1 MMNLNNE
8 NILNID
14 ELKKIY
20 LKERLSAKKK
30 FFSNYSGIENNKQN
44 SNLIDKIIKKIFFV
58 LNKKNKKNFEN
69 FSVTAVGGYGRKQL
83 APYSDIDLL
92 FIYNSKDLEEIEKL
106 VKEFLYP
113 LWDLGLKVGYA
124 VRSLKESIIFSEKDH
139 IIKTT
144 MLDVRLI
151 CGSKNLFDKLLKNYF
166 KKIKENKKKFIN
178 EKIKER
184 EQRIKAIG
192 FDYFRNE
199 PNLKGSEGSLRDLN
213 LINWCIKIL
222 AISNYDN
229 LKSTNKLLTN
239 NEKKKIRNGLEF
251 LLTLRSHLHYES
263 GRLNDKLTFD
273 YQKII
278 AEKFPS
284 KQKNSI
290 NTKVEL
296 MMNKYF
302 RQIGEI
308 KTLTQN
314 LSKNFLQLINKKKTI
329 TIDNYSKIKSEIR
342 KNFFEKIDNSQ
353 FQRCLINYF
362 EKIDS
367 KDFCT
372 KKNINEFKKI
382 LFSNSNDQFI
392 NLCEIGVVGKI
403 IPEFSRIQ
411 NLTQFDRYHALT
423 VGQHTLKALSIL
435 KELRKNKN
443 NKGLY
448 GFSNKIFSENFNKKP
463 LFFATLLHD
472 IGKGLG
478 GDHNLK
484 GAEIAKKI
492 VLNLNENVHVAH
504 ETSWLI
510 ENHLM
515 LSEFA
520 FKKDI
525 EDYSVIKK
533 ISESIETNE
542 RLNAL
547 FLLTVSDISAVDHGI
562 WNEWKANLLESLYN
576 KIRAEINSP
585 KIENSLN
592 KKIEKI
598 KKKIFLSSRLIKKVE
613 LDTFSKITYPNYWLL
628 QSPEEIRFQ
637 IENFFLKKN
646 IKKRFDFFIKKK
658 ASKNFFELTLIT
670 NDRQSLFLDLISIF
684 VSENVSVFEGRI
696 FTLDDNT
703 VIDTFKFSFAS
714 RDKLKDY
721 EIDDKIQILKQKII
735 DLKQG
740 KITEF
745 QKKKLKIESSLK
757 KKIDIK
763 FDNHSSSTYTVMEVV
778 TNDRVGLLYG
788 ISKILIKN
796 KIVISMAKITTN
808 GDFVEDSFHLRNS
821 FGFKI
826 KDELFIKKL
835 KKEITN
841 FLS

>member
-1 MMNLNNE
+1 MNTNSE
-8 NILNID
+8 NIINIKD
-14 ELKKIY
+14 LKKNYFQSRESIR
-20 LKERLSAKKK
+20 KS
-30 FFSNYSGIENNKQN
+30 FFSNYSGIKNNRHN
-44 SNLIDKIIKKIFFV
+44 SDLIDKIIKKIFFII
-58 LNKKNKKNFEN
+58 NKKNKKIFEK
-69 FSVTAVGGYGRKQL
+69 FSISAVGGYGRRQL

-92 FIYNSKDLEEIEKL
+92 FIYDSENLEVIEKI

-124 VRSLKESIIFSEKDH
+124 VRSLKESIIFSEKDQ

-144 MLDVRLI
+144 MLDIRLI
-151 CGSKNLFDKLLKNYF
+151 CGSKKLFDKLLENFF
-166 KKIKENKKKFIN
+166 KKIKNKTKEFIK
-178 EKIKER
+178 EKIEER
-184 EQRIKAIG
+184 EQRIKEIG

-222 AISNYDN
+222 AISNYNN
-229 LKSTNKLLTN
+229 LNSSDKLLTN

-263 GRLNDKLTFD
+263 ERLNDKLTFD

-278 AEKFPS
+278 AEKFSS

-290 NTKVEL
+290 NSKVEV

-302 RQIGEI
+302 KQISEI
-308 KTLTQN
+308 KILTQN
-314 LSKNFLQLINKKKTI
+314 LSKNFLEFINKKDKI
-329 TIDNYSKIKSEIR
+329 NIDNYSKIKNEVR
-342 KNFFEKIDNSQ
+342 ENLFEKFDNLK

-362 EKIDS
+362 EKIKS
-367 KDFCT
+367 EDFST
-372 KKNINEFKKI
+372 EKNINELKKI
-382 LFSNSNDQFI
+382 LFSNSNEKFI
-392 NLCEIGVVGKI
+392 NLCEIGVIGKI
-403 IPEFSRIQ
+403 IPAFSRIQ

-423 VGQHTLKALSIL
+423 VGQHTLKALSTL
-435 KELRKNKN
+435 KELKN
-443 NKGLY
+443 NKHTKGRY
-448 GFSNKIFSENFNKKP
+448 GFSKMIFLKNFSKKP

-478 GDHNLK
+478 GNHNVK
-484 GAEIAKKI
+484 GAKIARKI
-492 VLNLNENVHVAH
+492 VQELGESDYVAF

-510 ENHLM
+510 ENHLI
-515 LSEFA
+515 LSDFA

-525 EDYSVIKK
+525 EDDSIIKK
-533 ISESIETNE
+533 ISKIIGTNE

-562 WNEWKANLLESLYN
+562 WNEWKANLLESLYQ
-576 KIRAEINSP
+576 KIQEEINSP

-598 KKKIFLSSRLIKKVE
+598 KKGIFSSSKLINKNQFE
-613 LDTFSKITYPNYWLL
+613 RFSKITYPNYWLL
-628 QSPEEIRFQ
+628 QSPKEIKFQ
-637 IENFFLKKN
+637 IENFLLNTN
-646 IKKRFDFFIKKK
+646 ITKRFDFFINKNIN
-658 ASKNFFELTLIT
+658 KNFFELTLIT
-670 NDRQSLFLDLISIF
+670 NDRPSLFLNLISIF
-684 VSENVSVFEGRI
+684 VSENISVFEARI

-703 VIDTFKFSFAS
+703 VIDTFKFSFS
-714 RDKLKDY
+714 LVDKLKKF
-721 EIDDKIQILKQKII
+721 EIDQKIKV
-735 DLKQG
+735 L
-740 KITEF
+740 
-745 QKKKLKIESSLK
+745 KKKIMNLKEAKIPKFSIKKFKKVNFLK

-763 FDNHSSSTYTVMEVV
+763 IDNNSSSTYTVMEVV
-778 TNDRVGLLYG
+778 TNDRIGLLYG

-796 KIVISMAKITTN
+796 NIIISMAKISTN
-808 GDFVEDSFHLRNS
+808 GDFVEDSFHLRNN

-826 KDELFIKKL
+826 KDKLFIAKL

>member
-1 MMNLNNE
+1 MNSINEKELNVNQ
-8 NILNID
+8 
-14 ELKKIY
+14 LKKTFIEE
-20 LKERLSAKKK
+20 KESIKKS
-30 FFSNYSGIENNKQN
+30 FFSNYSGIKNNRHN
-44 SNLIDKIIKKIFFV
+44 SDLIDKIIKKIFFIQ
-58 LNKKNKKNFEN
+58 KGKNKRNFEK
-69 FSVTAVGGYGRKQL
+69 FCITAVGGYGRRQL

-92 FIYNSKDLEEIEKL
+92 FIYDSKNLETIEKI

-124 VRSLKESIIFSEKDH
+124 VRSLKESIIFSEKDQ

-151 CGSKNLFDKLLKNYF
+151 CGSKNLFDKLLLNFF
-166 KKIKENKKKFIN
+166 KKIKERTREFIN

-184 EQRIKAIG
+184 EHRIKAIG
-192 FDYFRNE
+192 FDYFKNE

-213 LINWCIKIL
+213 LINWCLKIL
-222 AISNYDN
+222 AISNYNNVNATD
-229 LKSTNKLLTN
+229 KLITN
-239 NEKKKIRNGLEF
+239 NEKRKIESGLEF

-278 AEKFPS
+278 AEKFS
-284 KQKNSI
+284 LKQKNSI
-290 NTKVEL
+290 NTKVEI

-302 RQIGEI
+302 EQIGII
-308 KTLTQN
+308 KVITKN
-314 LSKNFLQLINKKKTI
+314 LSENFLQVTNGKKKVN
-329 TIDNYSKIKSEIR
+329 IDNYSKIKSEVR
-342 KNFFEKIDNSQ
+342 KNIFEKFDNLE
-353 FQRCLINYF
+353 FKRCLINYF
-362 EKIDS
+362 EKISS

-382 LFSNSNDQFI
+382 LFSSSNEKFI
-392 NLCEIGVVGKI
+392 SLCEIGIIGKI

-435 KELRKNKN
+435 KELRNSKKNKE
-443 NKGLY
+443 LY
-448 GFSNKIFSENFNKKP
+448 RFSNKIFSKKFSKKP

-478 GDHNLK
+478 GNHNLS
-484 GAEIAKKI
+484 GAKIAKNI
-492 VLNLNENVHVAH
+492 VLKLNESDYVAY

-510 ENHLM
+510 ENHLI

-525 EDYSVIKK
+525 EDYSVIKR
-533 ISESIETNE
+533 ISKSIETND

-562 WNEWKANLLESLYN
+562 WNEWKANLLESLYH
-576 KIRAEINSP
+576 KIIEEINSP
-585 KIENSLN
+585 KNENSLN

-598 KKKIFLSSRLIKKVE
+598 KREIFLSSKIIKKNE
-613 LDTFSKITYPNYWLL
+613 LEKFSKITYPNYWLL
-628 QSPEEIRFQ
+628 QPTEEIKFQ
-637 IENFFLKKN
+637 IENFFLKTN
-646 IKKRFDFFIKKK
+646 VKKRFDFFINKQTRKK
-658 ASKNFFELTLIT
+658 FFELTLIT
-670 NDRQSLFLDLISIF
+670 NDRPSLFLDLISIF
-684 VSENVSVFEGRI
+684 VSENISVFEARI
-696 FTLDDNT
+696 FTLDDST
-703 VIDTFKFSFAS
+703 VIDTFKFSFS
-714 RDKLKDY
+714 SVHKLREY
-721 EIDDKIQILKQKII
+721 EIDKKTKILKKKIM
-735 DLKQG
+735 DLKTG
-740 KITEF
+740 KVSKFSI
-745 QKKKLKIESSLK
+745 KKIKKTNLLK

-763 FDNHSSSTYTVMEVV
+763 IDNNSSSTYTVMEVI

-796 KIVISMAKITTN
+796 NIIISMAKISTN
-808 GDFVEDSFHLRNS
+808 GDFVEDSFHLRNN

-826 KDELFIKKL
+826 KDELFIEKL
-835 KKEITN
+835 KKEITQ

>member
-20 LKERLSAKKK
+20 LKERLSVKKK

-151 CGSKNLFDKLLKNYF
+151 CGCKNLFDKLLKNYF

-239 NEKKKIRNGLEF
+239 NEKKKIRTGLEF

-278 AEKFPS
+278 AEKFSS

-314 LSKNFLQLINKKKTI
+314 LSKNFLQLIDKKTTTI
-329 TIDNYSKIKSEIR
+329 IDNYSKIKSEVR

-367 KDFCT
+367 KEFCT

-484 GAEIAKKI
+484 GAEIAKKV

-598 KKKIFLSSRLIKKVE
+598 KKKIFLSSRLIQKVE
-613 LDTFSKITYPNYWLL
+613 LETFSKITYPNYWLL

-745 QKKKLKIESSLK
+745 QKKKLKTESSLK

>member
-229 LKSTNKLLTN
+229 LKSTNKLLTS

-278 AEKFPS
+278 AEKFSS

-329 TIDNYSKIKSEIR
+329 TIDNYSKIKSEVR

-392 NLCEIGVVGKI
+392 NLCEIGVVEKI

-484 GAEIAKKI
+484 GAEIAKKV

-613 LDTFSKITYPNYWLL
+613 LETFSKITYPNYWLL

>member
-1 MMNLNNE
+1 MNVNNE
-8 NILNID
+8 NIINIKD
-14 ELKKIY
+14 LKKNYFQARESIR
-20 LKERLSAKKK
+20 KS
-30 FFSNYSGIENNKQN
+30 FFSNYSGIKNNKQN
-44 SNLIDKIIKKIFFV
+44 SDLIDKLIKKIFFK
-58 LNKKNKKNFEN
+58 LKNKNTEIFNKI
-69 FSVTAVGGYGRKQL
+69 SITAVGGYGRKQL

-92 FIYNSKDLEEIEKL
+92 FIHDSENLEIIEEIIK
-106 VKEFLYP
+106 VFLYP
-113 LWDLGLKVGYA
+113 LWDLGLKIGYA
-124 VRSLKESIIFSEKDH
+124 VRSLKESIIFSEKDQ

-144 MLDVRLI
+144 MLDIRLI
-151 CGSKNLFDKLLKNYF
+151 CGSKDLFDTLLG
-166 KKIKENKKKFIN
+166 KFF
-178 EKIKER
+178 EKIKDKTSEFINAKIIER
-184 EQRIKAIG
+184 EQRIKEIG

-222 AISNYDN
+222 AISNYNN
-229 LKSTNKLLTN
+229 LNSADRLLTN

-263 GRLNDKLTFD
+263 KRPNDKLTFD

-278 AEKFPS
+278 AEKFSS

-290 NTKVEL
+290 NTKVEI

-302 RQIGEI
+302 KQISQI
-308 KTLTQN
+308 KILTQN
-314 LSKNFLQLINKKKTI
+314 LSKNFLQSINEKEKI
-329 TIDNYSKIKSEIR
+329 NIDNYSKIKNEVR
-342 KNFFEKIDNSQ
+342 ENFFERFDNLK

-362 EKIDS
+362 ERIKL
-367 KDFCT
+367 KDFLN
-372 KKNINEFKKI
+372 KKNIDKFKKI
-382 LFSNSNDQFI
+382 LFSNSNEKFI
-392 NLCEIGVVGKI
+392 NLCEIGIVGKI

-435 KELRKNKN
+435 KELKN
-443 NKGLY
+443 NKDSKGLY
-448 GFSNKIFSENFNKKP
+448 GFSKMIFMKNFSKKP

-478 GDHNLK
+478 GNHNLK
-484 GAEIAKKI
+484 GAEMARKI
-492 VLNLNENVHVAH
+492 VLDLDESDYVAY

-510 ENHLM
+510 KNHLI
-515 LSEFA
+515 LSDFA

-525 EDYSVIKK
+525 EDDSIIRK
-533 ISESIETNE
+533 ISETIETSD

-562 WNEWKANLLESLYN
+562 WNEWKANLLESLYH
-576 KIRAEINSP
+576 KILEQINNP

-598 KKKIFLSSRLIKKVE
+598 KREILSNSKIINENQLES
-613 LDTFSKITYPNYWLL
+613 FSKITYPNYWLL
-628 QSPEEIRFQ
+628 QSPKEILFQ
-637 IENFFLKKN
+637 IENFFLKTN
-646 IKKRFDFFIKKK
+646 IKKRFDFFINKEIN
-658 ASKNFFELTLIT
+658 KNFFELTLIT
-670 NDRQSLFLDLISIF
+670 NDRPSLFLNLISIF
-684 VSENVSVFEGRI
+684 VAENISVFEARI

-703 VIDTFKFSFAS
+703 VIDTFKFSFS
-714 RDKLKDY
+714 SVYKLEDF
-721 EIDDKIQILKQKII
+721 EIDQKIKV
-735 DLKQG
+735 L
-740 KITEF
+740 
-745 QKKKLKIESSLK
+745 KKKIMNMKEFILPKYSIKKFKKANFLK

-763 FDNHSSSTYTVMEVV
+763 IDNNSSSTYTVMEVV

-796 KIVISMAKITTN
+796 NIIISMAKISTN
-808 GDFVEDSFHLRNS
+808 GDFVEDSFHLRNN

-826 KDELFIKKL
+826 KDKLFIAKL
-835 KKEITN
+835 KKEIKN

>member
-20 LKERLSAKKK
+20 LKERLSAKKN

-222 AISNYDN
+222 AISNYEN
-229 LKSTNKLLTN
+229 LKSTNKLLTS
-239 NEKKKIRNGLEF
+239 NEKKKIRDGLEF

-278 AEKFPS
+278 AEKFSS

-302 RQIGEI
+302 RQIGDI

-314 LSKNFLQLINKKKTI
+314 LSKNFLQLINKKTT

-342 KNFFEKIDNSQ
+342 KNFFEKIDNFQ

-484 GAEIAKKI
+484 GAEIAKKV

-598 KKKIFLSSRLIKKVE
+598 KKKIFLSSRLIKEAE
-613 LDTFSKITYPNYWLL
+613 LETFSKITYPNYWLL

-735 DLKQG
+735 YLKQG

-745 QKKKLKIESSLK
+745 QKKKLKTKSSLK